1 MKLVMGL
8 VKGKDGTR
16 EGMREEIGWE
26 RRLFSCLTEV
36 VVFLGLLLRDTGTS

>member
-16 EGMREEIGWE
+16 EGMREEMGWE
-26 RRLFSCLTEV
+26 RRQDSKLHNISCITCV
-36 VVFLGLLLRDTGTS
+36 YHGAIAP